1 MYKFS
6 FKIRHKNCSET
17 ALSIKF
23 PKHHITV
30 FDIQSRNPK
39 EKQYLYNITGDEKEF
54 DAIIKRLKNSKS
66 YKLTKEVERKKDSLV
81 LLVIL
86 DQKSYIQNTIQK
98 YNAFFIDL
106 HTVYGGYEY
115 WHVGIFDRSLIEPM
129 RNDLKKMGELEALYI
144 GEVDF
149 AHTLLSEQQKK
160 IFTYA
165 FEAGYYQIPRKI
177 TIAKIA
183 KALRLNHATVG
194 EHLLKA
200 ENKMINSMARK
211 V

>member
-6 FKIRHKNCSET
+6 FKIRHRNCSET
-17 ALSIKF
+17 ALSIRF
-23 PKHHITV
+23 PKHHIAV

-54 DAIIKRLKNSKS
+54 DAIIKHLKNSKA

-86 DQKSYIQNTIQK
+86 DQKSYIQNIIQK

-106 HTVYGGYEY
+106 HTVVGGYEY
-115 WHVGIFDRSLIEPM
+115 WHVGIFDRNLIEPM
-129 RNDLKKMGELEALYI
+129 RKDLKRMGELEVLYI

-160 IFTYA
+160 VFTYA
-165 FEAGYYQIPRKI
+165 FETGYYQIPRKT
-177 TIAKIA
+177 TILKIA
-183 KALRLNHATVG
+183 KALKLNHATVG

-200 ENKMINSMARK
+200 ENKIINSMAKK